1 MSILKQQFTTIFSL
15 LFCRIPEQKIHK
27 IRKET
32 DVELLCKAIYD
43 NGEQYMDGTGAISF
57 MDLKVVSK
65 KINFRLFCL
74 SLFPSLPFVN
84 FVDFHIMS
92 VSRKIV
98 KKIPCHFHENF
109 SILSFGAKSG

>member
-32 DVELLCKAIYD
+32 DVELLCKAIYE

-65 KINFRLFCL
+65 KINFRLVVL
-74 SLFPSLPFVN
+74 SIPIPFPSICQFRR
-84 FVDFHIMS
+84 FS
-92 VSRKIV
+92 YYVSAVAVVRRV
-98 KKIPCHFHENF
+98 VC
-109 SILSFGAKSG
+109 